1 MNNKVTFSFVFLMTL
16 SGCSSH
22 QQHTQVIEQAN
33 SYDIVHQSGNNNPDV
48 NNKVLLI
55 NEVSINEQLDHIE
68 TGRYFAKDSGDNTYY
83 IFDSKNIDDSSLELT
98 KLIEQTRLAS
108 DYGYVG
114 AYNAIDTAGFM
125 VSSSTLNPNTTL
137 ALNSIKNLYYSHSKY
152 NDERLFIII
161 TGHTDS
167 SGSWQYNKQL
177 SRDRADSAARY
188 LMAQGVPNEALLRMA
203 AGPDYPIAK
212 NDSVENKAKNRRV
225 EFFITHD
232 VNFISDYYRSAPCFS
247 NGCES
252 RELQAVGYARDGKV
266 TTNSRHIPTELK
278 TIRVAKEP
286 EEVRSFEAEELQQ
299 ERTQSEK
306 NIRYRSLS
314 LPPTRG

>member
-1 MNNKVTFSFVFLMTL
+1 MTL
-16 SGCSSH
+16 SGCSNN
-22 QQHTQVIEQAN
+22 QQHTQIIEQTNN
-33 SYDIVHQSGNNNPDV
+33 STVVLNHQPENNISEVINAAS
-48 NNKVLLI
+48 LI

-68 TGRYFAKDSGDNTYY
+68 PGRYFAKDSGDNAYH
-83 IFDSKNIDDSSLELT
+83 IFDSENIDDPSLELT
-98 KLIEQTRLAS
+98 QLIEQTRLAS
-108 DYGYVG
+108 DDGYVG

-125 VSSSTLNPNTTL
+125 VSSSTLNPNITP
-137 ALNSIKNLYYSHSKY
+137 ALNSIKNLYHNHLKF

-232 VNFISDYYRSAPCFS
+232 VNFVSDYYRSAPCFS

-252 RELQAVGYARDGKV
+252 RELQAVGYTRDGKV
-266 TTNSRHIPTELK
+266 TTNSRYIPTELK
-278 TIRVAKEP
+278 TIRVVKEP
-286 EEVRSFEAEELQQ
+286 VEEVRSVNADELQQ
-299 ERTQSEK
+299 ERAQAEK
-306 NIRYRSLS
+306 TIRYRSLS